1 MMTSGELIGLNK
13 IAVLENRM
21 QRIERQLD
29 HCVKINENLRSRV
42 TRLSSMLIEITEK
55 VLPLLENV
63 QEEKLPTLAEA
74 CFVHS
79 LQR

>member
-1 MMTSGELIGLNK
+1 MMTSGELIAQNK

-42 TRLSSMLIEITEK
+42 TRLSTMLIEITEK

-63 QEEKLPTLAEA
+63 QEEKLPTLEEA